1 MKIDANDLLC
11 VLFPQQPDESL
22 GMNVA
27 GGVGGSEGG
36 DLPIYISDL
45 RPDSVV
51 GRCSQIQVR
60 IADSIPVLPS

>member
-1 MKIDANDLLC
+1 
-11 VLFPQQPDESL
+11 
-22 GMNVA
+22 MNVA
-27 GGVGGSEGG
+27 GGIGGDGG

-60 IADSIPVLPS
+60 VNTAGTPSQGFPSKLEKKGHCCV